1 MIDTTLAITANVVS
15 MDNVTDEAK
24 KVVAI
29 NNNPGR
35 YIQNGVDVIVSGCEC
50 EGPYLNINVGRG
62 DTAEKVSI
70 LSIDLSP
77 DAACALA
84 SALQLIVASQV
95 DYEDWQKQ
103 LGNRG

>member
-35 YIQNGVDVIVSGCEC
+35 YIQNGVDVIVSGCE
-50 EGPYLNINVGRG
+50 Y
-62 DTAEKVSI
+62 
-70 LSIDLSP
+70 
-77 DAACALA
+77 AACALA